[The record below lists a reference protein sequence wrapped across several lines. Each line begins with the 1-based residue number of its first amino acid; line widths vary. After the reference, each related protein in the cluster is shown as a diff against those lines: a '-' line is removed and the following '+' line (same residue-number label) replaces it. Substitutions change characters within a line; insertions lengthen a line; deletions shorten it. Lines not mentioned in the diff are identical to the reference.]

1 MKKEEEFS
9 TLYYDIKQEVYNV
22 FDMHIERLGLD
33 TFDNGTVLMQTAR
46 DISKIMGTY
55 HAATLPHDEM
65 LYLNFIISTYYDDM
79 CKHMN
84 EMLIDELKKNKR
96 I

>member
-1 MKKEEEFS
+1 MIQEEKFSSLYHDIKEE
-9 TLYYDIKQEVYNV
+9 VYKV

-46 DISKIMGTY
+46 DISKIMGSY
-55 HAATLPHDEM
+55 HAEKLRHEEIH
-65 LYLNFIISTYYDDM
+65 YLNFIISTYYDDM

-84 EMLIDELKKNKR
+84 EMLIDELRKNKR